1 MALAKRKDR
10 KPVLRCGIV
19 GFGFIGPHHA
29 DAIRRLG
36 FVEVAAI
43 CTRGAADAERKAAE
57 YHIPKAYWSYK
68 ALLEDPAI
76 DVVDIATPTRVH
88 CEMALAA
95 IAGRKHVIVDKPL
108 AINALQAKEMLSA
121 ARSAAVTHAV
131 TFNYR
136 YNVLVQQARSM
147 ISQGALG
154 EVRMVH
160 GHYLQEWLL
169 WPTDFNWRLDPAEA
183 GPAAMIAD
191 AGSHW
196 FDLVQYVT
204 GLRIQRLFA
213 SLRTQTKIRRRP
225 PSPTRGGEDQT
236 GQAFDYSV
244 QVPDYGTILVEFE
257 NGACGEFVTSASCA
271 GHKNDLRFE
280 VNGTEASLA
289 WEQER
294 PNELW
299 VGRRNEPD
307 QVIRKSPELL
317 DSSIRHYAALPG
329 GHNEAWP
336 DAFRNLMRNIF
347 SAIATGE
354 PGDFPTFVD
363 GYRAAL
369 IAEAALESD
378 RSGGNWVDLPLVHQV

>member
-1 MALAKRKDR
+1 MILAGQKNRKW
-10 KPVLRCGIV
+10 VLRCGIV

-57 YHIPKAYWSYK
+57 YHIPKAYSSYE
-68 ALLEDPAI
+68 ALLEDSEI

-88 CEMALAA
+88 CEIALAA
-95 IAGRKHVIVDKPL
+95 ISRRKQVIVDKPL
-108 AINALQAKEMLSA
+108 ALNALQANQMLTA
-121 ARSAAVTHAV
+121 ARSALVTHAV

-136 YNVLVQQARSM
+136 YNVMVQQARCM
-147 ISQGALG
+147 ILQGAVG
-154 EVRMVH
+154 EVRIVR

-169 WPTDFNWRLDPAEA
+169 WPTDFNWRLDPGEA

-196 FDLVQYVT
+196 FDLVEYVT

-225 PSPTRGGEDQT
+225 QSPTRSGEDPA
-236 GQAFDYSV
+236 GQAFDYPV
-244 QVPDYGTILVEFE
+244 EVPDYGTILVEFD

-280 VNGTEASLA
+280 VNGTVASLA

-294 PNELW
+294 PNQLW
-299 VGRRNEPD
+299 IGRRNEPD

-317 DSSIRHYAALPG
+317 DSSIRHYATLPG

-347 SAIATGE
+347 SAIETGE
-354 PGDFPTFVD
+354 EGDFPTFVD
-363 GYRAAL
+363 GYNAAL

-378 RSGGNWVDLPLVHQV
+378 RSGNWVDLPLVRQV